1 MIACTKSGKLSSANV
16 TRYYPQWATW
26 SGCYE
31 MAKKTVEDI
40 DVTGKRVLLRVDFNV
55 PMTADGVISDDSR
68 IRATLPTF
76 RYLIDHRARV
86 IACSHLGRPK
96 GRVIET
102 LRMGPVAE
110 RLSGLLERPV
120 QSLND
125 CVGPGVKVAVSKMQE
140 GDVVLLENLRFHA
153 EEEANDPGF
162 SMALS
167 RLGDIYVNDAFGA
180 SHRSHA
186 SVTGVVSHLPAV
198 SGLLMEKELDMLGGL
213 LAIPERP
220 FAAVIGGAKVSG
232 KLGMLENILKKVDM
246 LIIGGGMAATFFKSL
261 EYCVG
266 SSLVEDDK
274 LQYVTDL
281 SAMATSLGVSLLL
294 PSDVV
299 ITNNMDGRHEIQTVP
314 VTGIPDG
321 WAIADIGPNTIDEF
335 SRELKRCRTVFWN
348 GPMGVFEVPQF
359 SQGTRTLAMVIAGL
373 DAVTVI
379 GGGSTA
385 EVVTE
390 MGLAG
395 KMSHVST
402 GGGASLQFLSGEELP
417 GVAALPDK

>member
-1 MIACTKSGKLSSANV
+1 MPKRTIEN
-16 TRYYPQWATW
+16 
-26 SGCYE
+26 
-31 MAKKTVEDI
+31 I

-55 PMTADGVISDDSR
+55 PMTRDGVISDDSR

-76 RYLIDHRARV
+76 RYLINHRSRI

-102 LRMGPVAE
+102 LRMAPVAKM
-110 RLSGLLERPV
+110 LSELLKRPV
-120 QSLND
+120 TSLTD
-125 CVGPGVKVAVSKMQE
+125 CVGPAVEEAVAEMQE
-140 GDVVLLENLRFHA
+140 GDVILLENLRFHA

-162 SMALS
+162 STALS
-167 RLGDIYVNDAFGA
+167 HLGDIYVNDAFGA

-198 SGLLMEKELDMLGGL
+198 SGFLMEKEIEMLGGL
-213 LAIPERP
+213 LENPGRP

-232 KLGMLENILKKVDM
+232 KIGLLEKILLKVDT
-246 LIIGGGMAATFFKSL
+246 LIIGGGMAATFFKSMG
-261 EYCVG
+261 YCVG
-266 SSLVEDDK
+266 TSPVEDDN
-274 LQYVTDL
+274 LPYVHDL
-281 SAMATSLGVSLLL
+281 FLKAKSSGVTLLL
-294 PSDVV
+294 PPDVV
-299 ITNNMDGRHEIQTVP
+299 ITKNLDNSNEIQVVP
-314 VTGIPDG
+314 VTRIPEG
-321 WAIADIGPNTIDEF
+321 WAIADIGPEAIHEF

-348 GPMGVFEVPQF
+348 GPMGVFEVPGF
-359 SQGTRTLAMVIAGL
+359 SEGTNKLAMILADL

-390 MGLAG
+390 LKLAG

-402 GGGASLQFLSGEELP
+402 GGGASLQFLSGKELP
-417 GVAALPDK
+417 GVAVLPDLKREGKKVT

>member
-1 MIACTKSGKLSSANV
+1 MT
-16 TRYYPQWATW
+16 
-26 SGCYE
+26 
-31 MAKKTVEDI
+31 KKTVENI

-55 PMTADGVISDDSR
+55 PMTGEGVISDDSR

-76 RYLIDHRARV
+76 RYLIDHHARI

-96 GRVIET
+96 GRVIES
-102 LRMGPVAE
+102 LRMTPVAT
-110 RLSGLLERPV
+110 RLSELLKRPV
-120 QSLND
+120 RCLTD
-125 CVGPGVKVAVSKMQE
+125 CVGPGVEVAVSEMQE
-140 GDVVLLENLRFHA
+140 GEVVLLENLRFHA

-162 SMALS
+162 SLALS
-167 RLGDIYVNDAFGA
+167 RLGDIFVNDAFGA

-213 LAIPERP
+213 LATPGRP
-220 FAAVIGGAKVSG
+220 FTAVIGGAKVSG
-232 KLGMLENILKKVDM
+232 KLMMLENILPKVDM
-246 LIIGGGMAATFFKSL
+246 LIIGGGMAATFFKSRG
-261 EYCVG
+261 YSVG
-266 SSLVEDDK
+266 TSIVEADK
-274 LQYVTDL
+274 LRYVEEL
-281 SAMATSLGVSLLL
+281 SGKATSLGVILLL

-299 ITNNMDGRHEIQTVP
+299 ITNNIDGRHEIQTVP
-314 VTGIPDG
+314 GTRIPDG
-321 WAIADIGPNTIDEF
+321 WAIADIGPGATDEF
-335 SRELKRCRTVFWN
+335 SQALKRCRTVFWN

-359 SQGTRTLAMVIAGL
+359 SQGTRTLATVIAGL

-390 MGLAG
+390 LGLAG

-402 GGGASLQFLSGEELP
+402 GGGASLQFLSGIELP
-417 GVAALPDK
+417 GVAVLPDT

>member
-1 MIACTKSGKLSSANV
+1 MT
-16 TRYYPQWATW
+16 
-26 SGCYE
+26 
-31 MAKKTVEDI
+31 KKTVENI
-40 DVTGKRVLLRVDFNV
+40 DVAGKRVLLRVDFNV
-55 PMTADGVISDDSR
+55 PMTRDGVISDDSR

-76 RYLIDHRARV
+76 HYLINHRARI

-102 LRMGPVAE
+102 LRLIPVAK
-110 RLSGLLERPV
+110 RLSELLERPV
-120 QSLND
+120 QSLTD
-125 CVGPGVKVAVSKMQE
+125 CIGPVVEEAVSTMQE
-140 GDVVLLENLRFHA
+140 GDVILLENLRFHA
-153 EEEANDPGF
+153 GEEANDPGF
-162 SMALS
+162 SLALS

-186 SVTGVVSHLPAV
+186 SVTGVVSNLPAV
-198 SGLLMEKELDMLGGL
+198 SGFLMEKELDMLGGL
-213 LAIPERP
+213 LATPGRP

-232 KLGMLENILKKVDM
+232 KLGMLENIQKKVDT
-246 LIIGGGMAATFFKSL
+246 LIIGGGMAATFFKSMG
-261 EYCVG
+261 YCVG

-274 LQYVTDL
+274 LQYVKDI
-281 SAMATSLGVSLLL
+281 SAMAMALGVCLLL

-299 ITNNMDGRHEIQTVP
+299 ITRKQDGSGEIQTVP

-321 WAIADIGPNTIDEF
+321 WAIVDIGPNTIDEF
-335 SRELKRCRTVFWN
+335 SRKLKRCRTVFWN
-348 GPMGVFEVPQF
+348 GPMGVFEIPQF
-359 SQGTRTLAMVIAGL
+359 SHGTCTLASVIAGL
-373 DAVTVI
+373 DAITVI

-390 MGLAG
+390 LKLAG

-417 GVAALPDK
+417 GITALPDK